1 MHIVD
6 EPRKFSPSNVLTY
19 TVYWTIFSSMT
30 SDISSAPKRCTKL
43 MKDYQDFDREKF
55 GQAGP
60 EALDIVENFVPCI
73 YVSCNLRKVF
83 LSETKLVSSNGT
95 REYHSVDV
103 FIHEFYKLFG
113 RTVYQNTHM
122 VLQSALLSQAKEMHA
137 DNVS

>member
-1 MHIVD
+1 ML
-6 EPRKFSPSNVLTY
+6 KT
-19 TVYWTIFSSMT
+19 
-30 SDISSAPKRCTKL
+30 
-43 MKDYQDFDREKF
+43 
-55 GQAGP
+55 
-60 EALDIVENFVPCI
+60 FVPCI

-83 LSETKLVSSNGT
+83 FSETKLVSSNGT

-122 VLQSALLSQAKEMHA
+122 VLQSALLSQAKEMRA